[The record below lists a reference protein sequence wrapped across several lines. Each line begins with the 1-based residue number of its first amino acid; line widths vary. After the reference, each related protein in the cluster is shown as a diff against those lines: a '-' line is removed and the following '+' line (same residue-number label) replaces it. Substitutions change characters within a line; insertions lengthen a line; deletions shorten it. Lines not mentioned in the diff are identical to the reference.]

1 MKIGIPKE
9 IKIGENRVALPA
21 AGVLDLVKAGH
32 DVFVETNAGAG
43 ASIKDEEYTAVGATI
58 VATAEEAW
66 AQEMV
71 LKVKEPLAEEYRFLR
86 EDLVLFTYLH
96 LAANKPLAEELMKS
110 KIKTIA
116 YESVQLENGALPL
129 LSPMSEVAG
138 KLATQIGAKCLEK
151 VPNGKGILLGGV
163 PGVRKGNVTIIGGGI
178 SGTNAAKVALGMGAD
193 VTILDVSTKRLQELD
208 DQFNG
213 SVKTLMSNQFN
224 IQGSVQQ
231 ADLVIGAVLLPGHK
245 APILVTEEMVKSMPE
260 HSVIV
265 DIAIDQGGI
274 FETIDKVTTHDEPTY
289 TKHGVIHYAVANM
302 PGAVPQTSAY
312 ALANATL
319 PYVLELANKGF
330 TESIKQN
337 PALKKGVN
345 TIDGAMTNPAVA
357 ADLELPY
364 TDVET
369 FIG

>member
-21 AGVLDLVKAGH
+21 AGVLDLIEAGH
-32 DVFVETNAGAG
+32 EVFVETGAGSG
-43 ASIKDEEYTAVGATI
+43 ASIKDEEYLAVGASIT
-58 VATAEEAW
+58 ATAEEAW
-66 AQEMV
+66 SQEMV

-96 LAANKPLAEELMKS
+96 LAANKPLAEALMKS
-110 KIKTIA
+110 KISTIA
-116 YESVQLENGALPL
+116 YESVQLENGSLPL

-138 KLATQIGAKCLEK
+138 RLATQIGAHCLEK
-151 VPNGKGILLGGV
+151 IPEGKGILLGGV
-163 PGVRKGNVTIIGGGI
+163 PGVRKANVTIIGGGI
-178 SGTNAAKVALGMGAD
+178 SGTNAAQIAMGLGAD
-193 VTILDVSTKRLQELD
+193 VTILDVNAKRLQELD
-208 DQFNG
+208 NQFNG
-213 SVKTLMSNQFN
+213 TIKTLMSNQFN
-224 IQGSVQQ
+224 IQEALKT

-245 APILVTEEMVKSMPE
+245 APVLVTEEMVKSMPE

-274 FETIDKVTTHDEPTY
+274 FETIDHVTTHEQPTY
-289 TKHGVIHYAVANM
+289 VKHGVIHYAVANM

-330 TESIKQN
+330 EEAVKQN
-337 PALKKGVN
+337 EALAKGVN
-345 TIDGAMTNPAVA
+345 TLKGAMTNPAVA
-357 ADLELPY
+357 ADLDLPY
-364 TDVET
+364 TDIAELLK
-369 FIG
+369 

>member
-9 IKIGENRVALPA
+9 IKVGENRVALPA
-21 AGVLDLVKAGH
+21 AGVLDLIEAGH
-32 DVFVETNAGAG
+32 EVFVETGAG
-43 ASIKDEEYTAVGATI
+43 ASIKDEEYIAVGASIT
-58 VATAEEAW
+58 ATAEEAW
-66 AQEMV
+66 KQEMV
-71 LKVKEPLAEEYRFLR
+71 LKVKEPLEEEYHFLR

-110 KIKTIA
+110 KVKTIA

-129 LSPMSEVAG
+129 LAPMSEVAG
-138 KLATQIGAKCLEK
+138 RLATQIGARCLEK
-151 VPNGKGILLGGV
+151 VPEGKGILLGGV
-163 PGVRKGNVTIIGGGI
+163 PGVKKGKVTIIGGGI
-178 SGTNAAKVALGMGAD
+178 SGANAAKIALGMGAD

-208 DQFNG
+208 NQFNG
-213 SVKTLMSNQFN
+213 AVKTLMSNHFN
-224 IQGSVQQ
+224 IQEELKT

-245 APILVTEEMVKSMPE
+245 APVLVTEEMVKAMPE

-274 FETIDKVTTHDEPTY
+274 FETIDQVTTHKNPTY

-319 PYVLELANKGF
+319 PYVVELADKGF
-330 TESIKQN
+330 AEAVKEN
-337 PALKKGVN
+337 PALAKGVN

-357 ADLELPY
+357 ADLDLPY
-364 TDVET
+364 TSVASLL
-369 FIG
+369 G